1 MRITGTAFPPRSS
14 LRCEAELDL
23 SQTHFLALHV
33 DGEIISCAQSDAK
46 ISAPVGKL
54 PIRFQLP
61 SGWVFVCERNAPLN
75 SWLEQHNKPGW
86 VDRLEGKWSAWL
98 IAVVLG
104 IGLCVW
110 AYVAFLPWLSKEVAE
125 RVPESAAV
133 VLGEKILQTLDRDL
147 KPSELS
153 LAQQDEIKQR
163 VFSHLNQLEPLP
175 YPIKVEFRH
184 SDIGANAFALPG
196 GTLVLLDE
204 LVLLAKTPEQLDSI
218 ILHELGHVHHRH
230 MLKRLV
236 HSSVLSIGV
245 ALLTG
250 ESSGVVDN
258 LVGIGVFTLSNGQS
272 RDAEQEADQF
282 AKQAMQAIYGSSEP
296 LAEMFELFQQQ
307 ETIEVPA
314 WLSTHPDLKQRI
326 DAARQP

>member
-1 MRITGTAFPPRSS
+1 M
-14 LRCEAELDL
+14 
-23 SQTHFLALHV
+23 
-33 DGEIISCAQSDAK
+33 
-46 ISAPVGKL
+46 
-54 PIRFQLP
+54 
-61 SGWVFVCERNAPLN
+61 
-75 SWLEQHNKPGW
+75 
-86 VDRLEGKWSAWL
+86 
-98 IAVVLG
+98 LG

-272 RDAEQEADQF
+272 REAEQEADQY

-314 WLSTHPDLKQRI
+314 WLSTHPDLEQRI

>member
-1 MRITGTAFPPRSS
+1 M
-14 LRCEAELDL
+14 
-23 SQTHFLALHV
+23 
-33 DGEIISCAQSDAK
+33 
-46 ISAPVGKL
+46 
-54 PIRFQLP
+54 
-61 SGWVFVCERNAPLN
+61 
-75 SWLEQHNKPGW
+75 
-86 VDRLEGKWSAWL
+86 
-98 IAVVLG
+98 
-104 IGLCVW
+104 
-110 AYVAFLPWLSKEVAE
+110 
-125 RVPESAAV
+125 
-133 VLGEKILQTLDRDL
+133 
-147 KPSELS
+147 
-153 LAQQDEIKQR
+153 
-163 VFSHLNQLEPLP
+163 
-175 YPIKVEFRH
+175 
-184 SDIGANAFALPG
+184 
-196 GTLVLLDE
+196 LLDE

-272 RDAEQEADQF
+272 RDAEQEADQY

-314 WLSTHPDLKQRI
+314 WLSTHPDLEQRI